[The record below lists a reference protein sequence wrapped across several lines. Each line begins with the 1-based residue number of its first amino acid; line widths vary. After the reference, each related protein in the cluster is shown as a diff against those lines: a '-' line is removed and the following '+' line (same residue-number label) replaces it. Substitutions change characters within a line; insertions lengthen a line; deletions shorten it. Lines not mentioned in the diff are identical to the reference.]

1 MGSKQ
6 LDVGSFVVTPS
17 GRVGVIVAFTYG
29 ARGDLP
35 RAAVR
40 YMDRINDEVPL
51 QLKLLRTMP
60 TSKSK
65 KPKKKPA
72 QLSAKQKRFI
82 EEYAVDCNASAAARR
97 AGYAT
102 KSAGVIGY
110 KLLGRPEIAKA
121 VEERLKQADARAELS
136 ADFVRKFWKQ
146 AIKTCAQ
153 EVLATTAEGM
163 PLIDRDGNK
172 VYKNLDA
179 NSLRNLLAD
188 VAKHLQMF
196 EKDDGAKDAD
206 AGTGVMKVPGVASK
220 EDWNGQ

>member
-1 MGSKQ
+1 MRCRCS
-6 LDVGSFVVTPS
+6 SNCC
-17 GRVGVIVAFTYG
+17 GR
-29 ARGDLP
+29 
-35 RAAVR
+35 
-40 YMDRINDEVPL
+40 M
-51 QLKLLRTMP
+51 RTMP

-153 EVLATTAEGM
+153 EVLATTADGL
-163 PLIDRDGNK
+163 PVLDRDGNK

-220 EDWNGQ
+220 DDWNGQ

>member
-1 MGSKQ
+1 M
-6 LDVGSFVVTPS
+6 
-17 GRVGVIVAFTYG
+17 
-29 ARGDLP
+29 
-35 RAAVR
+35 
-40 YMDRINDEVPL
+40 
-51 QLKLLRTMP
+51 RTMP

-82 EEYAVDCNASAAARR
+82 EEYAVDCNASAAAR
-97 AGYAT
+97 
-102 KSAGVIGY
+102 IGY
-110 KLLGRPEIAKA
+110 KLLGCPEIAKA

-146 AIKTCAQ
+146 EIKTCAQ
-153 EVLATTAEGM
+153 EVLATTADGL
-163 PLIDRDGNK
+163 PVLDRDGNK

-220 EDWNGQ
+220 DDWNGQ